1 MKGYTRM
8 YGGKGLEK
16 KKRKG
21 KKDVLLEGTRRYVQ
35 LRKRKTMA
43 RV

>member
-16 KKRKG
+16 KKKREK
-21 KKDVLLEGTRRYVQ
+21 VLLEGTRRYVQ